1 MDRDAIGIVR
11 SVEVAEADVRH
22 GEQLLPMPMGG
33 ESVLACCRLIQ
44 DSGQAAG
51 FAVDEFF
58 HADIRNP
65 HTRRAY
71 RQAVTRFLS
80 FVQSDVQ
87 SLAMITPAHVG
98 RYFDQLAVSAT
109 TKKLHLSA
117 LRHFFDRMVNRHVM
131 VLNPALS
138 VRGERATATEGKTI
152 EIPPMEVRQLMNSI
166 DTSHVVGLRDRLVIA
181 LLAFTAARVGA
192 VVKLKIADVRIS
204 VANSLLQLQE
214 KRGKFRS
221 IPIRHDLVEF
231 LNAYLIAL
239 EYKDANQPLLRTA
252 IGRTKQLTTSA
263 MSAADVRCMLK
274 RRLKD
279 VGLPTHYSPHS
290 LRVMAVTDLLNQ
302 GVSLESVQFLAGHSD
317 PRTTRLYDRRQQQI
331 TRNLVERIS
340 V

>member
-1 MDRDAIGIVR
+1 
-11 SVEVAEADVRH
+11 
-22 GEQLLPMPMGG
+22 LPVPKGG
-33 ESVLACCRLIQ
+33 QGVLACSRLIRN
-44 DSGQAAG
+44 SGDAAG

-71 RQAVTRFLS
+71 RQAVTRFLR

-87 SLAMITPAHVG
+87 TLAMITPAHVG

-131 VLNPALS
+131 VLNSALS
-138 VRGERATATEGKTI
+138 VRGERATAAEGKTI
-152 EIPPMEVRQLMNSI
+152 EIPPMEVRQLLNSI
-166 DTSHVVGLRDRLVIA
+166 DTSHVVGLRDRLATA

-204 VANSLLQLQE
+204 SANSLLQLQE

-221 IPIRHDLVEF
+221 IPIRHELVEF
-231 LNAYLIAL
+231 INAYLIAL
-239 EYKDANQPLLRTA
+239 EYTDPNQPLLRTA
-252 IGRTKQLTTSA
+252 IGRTKRLTNSA

-290 LRVMAVTDLLNQ
+290 LRVMCVTDLLNQ

-317 PRTTRLYDRRQQQI
+317 PRTTRLYDRRQQKV

>member
-1 MDRDAIGIVR
+1 MDEEIIQKPGSRLPGAANAWRGKP
-11 SVEVAEADVRH
+11 
-22 GEQLLPMPMGG
+22 LLPVPSDQHR
-33 ESVLACCRLIQ
+33 EPTCSQLIQ
-44 DSGQAAG
+44 NSGQAAG

-71 RQAVTRFLS
+71 RHAVSRFLK
-80 FVQSDVQ
+80 FVQPDVQ
-87 SLAMITPAHVG
+87 TLAMITPAHVG
-98 RYFDQLAVSAT
+98 RYFDQLSVSAT

-138 VRGERATATEGKTI
+138 VRGERISATEGKTS
-152 EIPPMEVRQLMNSI
+152 EIPPVEVRQLLNSI
-166 DTSHVVGLRDRLVIA
+166 DTSHIVGLRDRLAIA

-192 VVKLKIADVRIS
+192 IVKLQIVDVRIS
-204 VANSLLQLQE
+204 ESSPLLQLQE

-221 IPIRHDLVEF
+221 IPIRHELVEF
-231 LNAYLIAL
+231 INEYLIAL
-239 EYKDANQPLLRTA
+239 RYREPNRPLLRSA
-252 IGRTKQLTTSA
+252 IGRTKQLTSSA
-263 MSAADVRCMLK
+263 MTAADVRCMLK

-279 VGLPTHYSPHS
+279 AGLPTHYSPHS

-302 GVSLESVQFLAGHSD
+302 GISLESVQFLAGHSD
-317 PRTTRLYDRRQQQI
+317 PRTTRLYDRRQQRV